1 MNIGNRIKTL
11 RESAGLSQKELA
23 EILSIQRVSLNYYEM
38 GTRLPKTEVIIAMA
52 KFFGVSADYLLSL
65 DEPQYLGPK
74 TNAIH
79 FTGLPANLIT
89 MLHDMKED
97 HSFTV
102 GAKGKNYILIDIGK
116 KVKK

>member
-1 MNIGNRIKTL
+1 MTVRSRIKTL

-38 GTRLPKTEVIIAMA
+38 GTRLPKTEAIIAMS
-52 KFFGVSADYLLSL
+52 KFFGVSADYLLGL
-65 DEPQYLGPK
+65 DEPQYLDSK
-74 TNAIH
+74 TNAIR

-89 MLHDMKED
+89 MLHDMKEEY
-97 HSFTV
+97 SFTI

-116 KVKK
+116 KVKR